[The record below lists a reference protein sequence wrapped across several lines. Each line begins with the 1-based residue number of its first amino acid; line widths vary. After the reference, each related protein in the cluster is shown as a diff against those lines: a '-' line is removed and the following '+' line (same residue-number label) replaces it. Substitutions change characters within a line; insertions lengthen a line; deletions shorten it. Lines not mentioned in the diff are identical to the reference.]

1 MPIVI
6 AQRVPFQTRNFITLR
21 RLPKSQQ
28 VDLLI
33 IKLNYMKKYYPLNQW
48 LITLI
53 IVSALSFAA
62 CDQDNTSAAVNEPET
77 ITTVTLSIYDQE
89 AQNSFFATYTD
100 PDGPGGEAATVE
112 PISFEAG
119 KAYQLLVLFYD
130 DSGQEEVSMN
140 AQLEYER
147 LDHQVCFTTTGV
159 VPEPLPQDF
168 DENGNPVGK
177 ENFFG
182 PKEAGSGSL
191 QVTLLHQPDKAATD
205 PCASGIVDVQTLAFP
220 VTIN

>member
-1 MPIVI
+1 
-6 AQRVPFQTRNFITLR
+6 
-21 RLPKSQQ
+21 
-28 VDLLI
+28 
-33 IKLNYMKKYYPLNQW
+33 MKKYYPLNQW

-62 CDQDNTSAAVNEPET
+62 CDQDNTSEPVNEPET
-77 ITTVTLSIYDQE
+77 ITRVILSIYDQE

-112 PISFEAG
+112 PISFESG

-168 DENGNPVGK
+168 DKNGNPVGK